1 MSWRAWTVALV
12 AVCILATALSVVW
25 VKHESRK
32 LFATLQRL
40 ERMRDDLD
48 VEWGQ
53 LQLEQSTWATHGRI
67 ETVVRKQLQMD
78 LPRAD
83 EIVVVTP

>member
-1 MSWRAWTVALV
+1 MNWRSWTAGLLGVS
-12 AVCILATALSVVW
+12 ILASALSVVW
-25 VKHESRK
+25 VKHETRK

-40 ERMRDDLD
+40 ERARDALD

-67 ETVVRKQLQMD
+67 ESVVREQLGMD
-78 LPRAD
+78 LPRA
-83 EIVVVTP
+83 EEVVVVTP

>member
-1 MSWRAWTVALV
+1 MSWRNWVAGLLGV
-12 AVCILATALSVVW
+12 SILATALSVVW

-40 ERMRDDLD
+40 ERTRDDLN

-53 LQLEQSTWATHGRI
+53 LQLEQSTWATDGRI
-67 ETVVRKQLQMD
+67 ESLVRKQLQMD

>member
-1 MSWRAWTVALV
+1 MSWRGAAAGLLGVS
-12 AVCILATALSVVW
+12 ILATALSVVW
-25 VKHESRK
+25 AKHESRK
-32 LFATLQRL
+32 LFGTLQRF
-40 ERMRDDLD
+40 ERMRDDLN

-67 ETVVRKQLQMD
+67 EGLVRKRLQME
-78 LPRAD
+78 LPRAE

>member
-1 MSWRAWTVALV
+1 MSWRGGAAGLLGVS
-12 AVCILATALSVVW
+12 ILATALSVVW

-40 ERMRDDLD
+40 ERMRDELN

-67 ETVVRKQLQMD
+67 ESLVRKRLQME

>member
-1 MSWRAWTVALV
+1 MSWRNWVAGLLGV
-12 AVCILATALSVVW
+12 SILATAVSVVW

-32 LFATLQRL
+32 LFATLQGL
-40 ERMRDDLD
+40 ERTRDDLN

-53 LQLEQSTWATHGRI
+53 LQLEQSTWATDGRI
-67 ETVVRKQLQMD
+67 ETLVRKQLQME

>member
-1 MSWRAWTVALV
+1 MSWRGWVAGLLGGFIV
-12 AVCILATALSVVW
+12 ATALSVVW

-32 LFATLQRL
+32 LFATLQGL
-40 ERMRDDLD
+40 ERTRDDLN

-67 ETVVRKQLQMD
+67 ESIVREQLEMD
-78 LPRAD
+78 LPGAE

>member
-1 MSWRAWTVALV
+1 MSWQGGVAGLLGV
-12 AVCILATALSVVW
+12 SILATALSVVW

-40 ERMRDDLD
+40 ERMRDELN

-67 ETVVRKQLQMD
+67 ESLVRKRLQME
-78 LPRAD
+78 LPRAE

>member
-1 MSWRAWTVALV
+1 MSWRGWLAGLLGVS
-12 AVCILATALSVVW
+12 IIATALSVVW

-40 ERMRDDLD
+40 ERSRDDLN

-67 ETVVRKQLQMD
+67 ESVVREQLDMD

>member
-1 MSWRAWTVALV
+1 MSWRGWTAGLLGVSIIV
-12 AVCILATALSVVW
+12 SALSVVW

-32 LFATLQRL
+32 LFAALQRL
-40 ERMRDDLD
+40 ERTRDDLD

-53 LQLEQSTWATHGRI
+53 LKLEQSTWATHGRI
-67 ETVVRKQLQMD
+67 EGLVRKRLQME

>member
-1 MSWRAWTVALV
+1 MSWQGGVAGLLGV
-12 AVCILATALSVVW
+12 SILATALSVVW

-40 ERMRDDLD
+40 ERMRDELN

-67 ETVVRKQLQMD
+67 EGLVRKRLQME
-78 LPRAD
+78 LPRAE

>member
-1 MSWRAWTVALV
+1 MSWRSWAAGLLGVS
-12 AVCILATALSVVW
+12 ILATALSVVW

-53 LQLEQSTWATHGRI
+53 LQLEQSTWATDGRI
-67 ETVVRKQLQMD
+67 ESLVRKQLQMD

>member
-1 MSWRAWTVALV
+1 MSWQGGVAGLLGV
-12 AVCILATALSVVW
+12 SILATALSVVW

-40 ERMRDDLD
+40 ERMRDELN

-53 LQLEQSTWATHGRI
+53 LQLEKSTWATHGRI
-67 ETVVRKQLQMD
+67 ESLVRKRLQME
-78 LPRAD
+78 LPRAE

>member
-1 MSWRAWTVALV
+1 MSWRSWAAGLLGVS
-12 AVCILATALSVVW
+12 ILATALSVVW

-40 ERMRDDLD
+40 ERMRDDLN

-53 LQLEQSTWATHGRI
+53 LQLEQSTWATDGRI
-67 ETVVRKQLQMD
+67 ESLVRKQLQMD
-78 LPRAD
+78 LPRAE